1 MNTKYKSGFT
11 LVEMAIVLVIVGL
24 LVSALIAP
32 LSAQRDL
39 KDYSEVRANLEQIK
53 EALYG
58 YALSHLAT
66 DGKPHFPCPDIDN
79 NGTENRTGTACTSSE
94 GTLPT
99 QELGL
104 LGTDNWNNKYKY
116 RVTPAF
122 ADSAVGFTLSST
134 GDITVL
140 DASGGNIVVANI
152 PVLIMSK
159 GKNGGV
165 ASVSADEIE
174 NTNLNSTF
182 VSHEFSPTF
191 DDVVVWISPNIL
203 FNRMVAAGK
212 LP

>member
-1 MNTKYKSGFT
+1 MNIKYKSGFT
-11 LVEMAIVLVIVGL
+11 LIEMAIVLVIIGL
-24 LVSALIAP
+24 LVSTLLAP

-39 KDYSEVRANLEQIK
+39 KDYSDVRASLEQIR

-58 YALSHLAT
+58 YALSHPAI
-66 DGKPHFPCPDIDN
+66 DGKPHFPCPDTDN
-79 NGTENRTGTACTSSE
+79 NGTENRTGAACTASE

-104 LGTDNWNNKYKY
+104 LGTDSWNNKFKY

-122 ADSAVGFTLSST
+122 ANAAVGFTLTSI

-140 DASGGNIVVANI
+140 DASGGNVIVASI
-152 PVLIMSK
+152 PALVMSR

-165 ASVSADEIE
+165 AAVSADEIE
-174 NTNLNSTF
+174 NSNLDSIF
-182 VSHEFSPTF
+182 VNHELLPTF
-191 DDVVVWISPNIL
+191 DDVVVWIPPNIL
-203 FNRMVAAGK
+203 FNRMVTAGK